1 MPYDECAGTGQG
13 GHRRPMRW
21 LLLAVILAANAT
33 ADLLNAAGMKRHG
46 EVREFGPRAVG
57 RLLAGLVRNRFV
69 LGGIAAMAVSF
80 FSLLALLS
88 ITDLSFAIPATAAT
102 YLVETA
108 LAKLI
113 LKERIE
119 RMRWVGA
126 VFVAAGVALLMV

>member
-1 MPYDECAGTGQG
+1 
-13 GHRRPMRW
+13 MRW

-80 FSLLALLS
+80 FALLALLS

-108 LAKLI
+108 LAKVL
-113 LKERIE
+113 LKERID